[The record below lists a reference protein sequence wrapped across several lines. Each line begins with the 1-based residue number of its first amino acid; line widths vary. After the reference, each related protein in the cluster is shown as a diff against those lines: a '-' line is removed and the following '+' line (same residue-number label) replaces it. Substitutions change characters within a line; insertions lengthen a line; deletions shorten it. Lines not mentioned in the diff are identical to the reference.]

1 MTVTAPHN
9 ATFPSHRLR
18 SAFLQF
24 FKQHGHHVEQSAP
37 LIPHDDPTLL
47 FVNAGM
53 VPFKNVF
60 TQKEH
65 RAYKR
70 ATSSQ
75 KCVRAGGKHNDL
87 ENVGQTARHHTFFE
101 MLGNFSFGDYFKEE
115 AITLAWKFLTEELK
129 LDKSRL
135 SVSIFAGDDQVP
147 ADIEAE
153 KIWMEKI
160 GLPADKIK
168 RLGRA
173 DNFWQ
178 MGDTGPCGP
187 CTEIHYDRR
196 DDIVGFGTSDN
207 DDRNIEIWNLVF
219 MQYEL
224 LPDGTLKPLPALSV
238 DTGMG
243 LERLACVVNNLPS
256 NYDTDLLRPLISI
269 AEKLSKKTYNS
280 SPSLDDMAMRVIA
293 DHARATAFLI
303 ADGLTPSNEGR
314 GYVLRRIMRRAIRFG
329 AYLGLNEPFFHS
341 VALGVCDN
349 MGAAYGELLEAK
361 SLIEKVVFQEEESFR
376 KTLERGLA
384 LFNTQT
390 SMLKAGDELSGETVF
405 KLHDTYGF
413 PPDLTEDL
421 AKARNLVINWAEFEA
436 AQQAHE
442 QKSGSGLGLKGI
454 EDIFLSL
461 AERLGK
467 TEFLDATPEAELVAE
482 ILLCENLEVKEL
494 SQGQTGFLIAPKSC
508 FYAESGGQ
516 VGDTGII
523 KADDFEAQV
532 TDTKKIAGLTLHSII
547 IKHGILKLGQKL
559 KAYVDWPR
567 RLAIQRNHSATHLLH
582 SALRQVLGTHV
593 VQKGSLVAPER
604 LRFDF
609 AHFEAMNAAQ
619 LQEVENLVNNW
630 ILANEKAVIHTMS
643 MEQAKIHGAL
653 ALFGEKYEKQVRVLD
668 MGSHSIELCGG
679 THCSRTGDIGSFR
692 IVSEG
697 PLAQGIRRLE
707 AVTGLGALNFSR
719 QNDNIIKEL
728 AKKLDSTKEDLP
740 RRLDQVIVQLKN
752 AEQALK
758 SNIADVIKD
767 RAQKT
772 ATHAQSI
779 GKASFVSEIIND
791 FDNLEDLRLY
801 ADFIRSALGSGVVA
815 LALKQGHHK
824 CLILV
829 AATKDLASNIHAGKI
844 IAQIAPIIGGK
855 GGGRPDFAQAG
866 GNNFGKAAQALKQ
879 IEMLVRESLEK

>member
-1 MTVTAPHN
+1 VSAAPN
-9 ATFPSHRLR
+9 TTIASHRLR

-24 FKQHGHHVEQSAP
+24 FKQHKHHVEQSAP

-60 TQKEH
+60 TQKEQ
-65 RAYKR
+65 RPYTR

-135 SVSIFAGDDQVP
+135 SVSVFAGDDQVP
-147 ADIEAE
+147 PDLEAE
-153 KIWMEKI
+153 KIWSQKI
-160 GLPADKIK
+160 GLPPSKIR

-187 CTEIHYDRR
+187 CTEIHYDRK
-196 DDIVGFGTSDN
+196 DDIVGFGTSDD

-219 MQYEL
+219 MQYEQ

-269 AEKLSKKTYNS
+269 AEKLSQKTYTS

-329 AYLGLNEPFFHS
+329 AYLGLNEPFFH
-341 VALGVCDN
+341 VVTLGVCDN

-361 SLIEKVVFQEEESFR
+361 NLIEKVVFQEEESFR
-376 KTLERGLA
+376 KTLDRGLS

-390 SMLKAGDELSGETVF
+390 SGLKAGDELSGEMVF
-405 KLHDTYGF
+405 KLHETYGF

-421 AKARNLVINWAEFEA
+421 AKARNLVINWPEFEA
-436 AQQAHE
+436 SKQAHE
-442 QKSGSGLGLKGI
+442 QKSGSGLGLKGVD
-454 EDIFLSL
+454 DIFLSL
-461 AERLGK
+461 SERLGK
-467 TEFLDATPEAELVAE
+467 TVFLDASAEAELLVQA
-482 ILLCENLEVKEL
+482 LLVNNQEVEAL
-494 SQGQTGFLIAPKSC
+494 HQGQSGFVITPESC

-516 VGDTGII
+516 VGDTGTL
-523 KADDFEAQV
+523 KSKDFDAEV
-532 TDTKKIAGLTLHSII
+532 LDTKKIAGLTLHSVS
-547 IKHGILKLGQKL
+547 ILRGDLRIGDRV

-582 SALRQVLGTHV
+582 SALRQILGTHV
-593 VQKGSLVAPER
+593 VQKGSLVAQER

-609 AHFEAMNAAQ
+609 AHFEALNASQ
-619 LQEVENLVNNW
+619 LKNVEDLVNTW
-630 ILANEKAVIHTMS
+630 ILANEKAVVHTMTI
-643 MEQAKIHGAL
+643 EQAKTHGAL

-692 IVSEG
+692 IIGEG

-707 AVTGLGALNFSR
+707 AVTGMGTINYSR
-719 QNDNIIKEL
+719 HNEYLLKEL
-728 AKKLDSTKEDLP
+728 SKKLESPKEELP
-740 RRLDQVIVQLKN
+740 KRLDHILSQLKS
-752 AEQALK
+752 AEQAIK
-758 SNIADVIKD
+758 SNTTSGLKE
-767 RAQKT
+767 RAHKS
-772 ATHAQSI
+772 AALAQNFGST
-779 GKASFVSEIIND
+779 KFVSEIVAHL
-791 FDNLEDLRLY
+791 DNPEDLRLY
-801 ADFIRSALGSGVVA
+801 ADIIRDALGSGVVA
-815 LALKQGHHK
+815 LVLKQEHHK

-829 AATKDLASNIHAGKI
+829 AATKDLAKSVHAGKI
-844 IAQIAPIIGGK
+844 IANIAPIIGGK

-866 GNNFGKAAQALKQ
+866 GNNFGAASEALKQ
-879 IEMLVRESLEK
+879 IERLVKDSLEK